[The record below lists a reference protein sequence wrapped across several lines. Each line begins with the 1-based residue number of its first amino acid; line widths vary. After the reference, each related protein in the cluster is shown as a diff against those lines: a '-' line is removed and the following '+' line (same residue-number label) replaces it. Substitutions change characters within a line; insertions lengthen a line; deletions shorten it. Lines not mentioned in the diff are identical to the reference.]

1 MVTRPLQVRCAST
14 LVGGARLPGKDA
26 QSAGEMNKVGLL
38 SVVASMHRSAP
49 ASVVFRDS
57 VVTGSSCMSPATEQ
71 AVIQASLAHWLG
83 VVKEYVFSVRLCSH
97 RMCSRVARDFQWRP
111 VCLRMQA
118 SDLAVLHM
126 TRGSRAVWELEMRM
140 R

>member
-38 SVVASMHRSAP
+38 SAVASMHRSAP

-71 AVIQASLAHWLG
+71 AVIQASHAHWLG
-83 VVKEYVFSVRLCSH
+83 VVKEYVSSQCAFALIAC
-97 RMCSRVARDFQWRP
+97 A
-111 VCLRMQA
+111 A
-118 SDLAVLHM
+118 
-126 TRGSRAVWELEMRM
+126 GSRETSSGAPFACGCRPATSLSCT
-140 R
+140 